1 VPKKRSSKGK
11 AAAPKRKPVG
21 KVVPKTKVKT
31 PKVRANASI
40 RKTPKRKTPKSS
52 TEVKVPRGYQ
62 KREASIAFTKP
73 KSKRATLK
81 EKFANL
87 LAEVRTL
94 RAENKQKIAEAKALR
109 DKVKEKKA
117 KYEREKIQIKRI
129 KKFLVYAREKSH
141 HREIIR
147 LRKEIIAKA
156 EEIHDYNG
164 DLEDYEREELF
175 EDLREE
181 YDLDFE
187 DWLDVCFAEGYTE
200 HDAYELWYYP

>member
-1 VPKKRSSKGK
+1 LPKKHSSKGK

-21 KVVPKTKVKT
+21 KVVPKVKAKT

-40 RKTPKRKTPKSS
+40 KKTSVRRGARGGPSSARPRIPK
-52 TEVKVPRGYQ
+52 GYK
-62 KREASIAFTKP
+62 KREASTAFTKP

-81 EKFANL
+81 EKYAKL
-87 LAEVRTL
+87 LEEVRGF
-94 RAENKQKIAEAKALR
+94 RK
-109 DKVKEKKA
+109 DKSKVEKEKL
-117 KYEREKIQIKRI
+117 QIKRI
-129 KKFLVYAREKSH
+129 KKFITYAREKSH